1 MERRARGGFD
11 LGEENAIE
19 GVGLTISEMQGVARR
34 QLAGSLVVG
43 LLILAVAAGLAL
55 RSNRV
60 AEPRYSVAHGA
71 AQQPVFVTPSRHVI
85 AATKHEIETP

>member
-1 MERRARGGFD
+1 MERSVREGF
-11 LGEENAIE
+11 GPAEENAIE
-19 GVGLTISEMQGVARR
+19 GVGLTISEMRGVARR
-34 QLAGSLVVG
+34 QFAGSLVVA
-43 LLILAVAAGLAL
+43 LLILAVATGIAL

-60 AEPRYSVAHGA
+60 IAPSYRAVHSA